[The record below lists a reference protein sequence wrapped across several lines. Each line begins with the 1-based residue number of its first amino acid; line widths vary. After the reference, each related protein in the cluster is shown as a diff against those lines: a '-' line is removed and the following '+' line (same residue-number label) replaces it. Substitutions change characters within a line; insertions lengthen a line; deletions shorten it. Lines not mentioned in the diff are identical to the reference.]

1 MTVASARTL
10 WSRIR
15 WPVGR
20 RAPTARI
27 RVTLWGK
34 ADCSLC
40 DKAQATLE
48 RLSGEYSLTV
58 DKRDISD
65 DPAIF
70 ERYRFLI
77 PVVEVDHGATFEGKI
92 SEHRLRQAFDAV
104 LADQTRA
111 NPPG

>member
-1 MTVASARTL
+1 MASAKTL

-15 WPVGR
+15 WPFGR

-48 RLSGEYSLTV
+48 RLSEEYSLTV

-70 ERYRFLI
+70 ERYHYLI
-77 PVVEVDHGATFEGKI
+77 PVVEVELGPSFEGKI

-104 LADQTRA
+104 IGEQNQA
-111 NPPG
+111 NPSV